1 MQWNII
7 KKISSRQT
15 ISFFL
20 LLGTLVISSPLY
32 AHKYYVSSVTIEQ
45 NADTLDVNMSIFYDD
60 MQVAIYENYHKYIR
74 LCPIRDNKKHE
85 AEGFVFSYVK
95 DRFSIKADTL
105 TLLPMCMG
113 YVCGEETIEVKLRYI
128 LSSSIVKSI
137 QVTDRVLMDIYPEQ
151 RNIIQFSS
159 VKRRMT
165 HLLSLGRESALL
177 DVQ

>member
-1 MQWNII
+1 MGLV
-7 KKISSRQT
+7 
-15 ISFFL
+15 FF
-20 LLGTLVISSPLY
+20 
-32 AHKYYVSSVTIEQ
+32 
-45 NADTLDVNMSIFYDD
+45 
-60 MQVAIYENYHKYIR
+60 
-74 LCPIRDNKKHE
+74 
-85 AEGFVFSYVK
+85 YVK
-95 DRFSIKADTL
+95 DRFSIKADSL
-105 TLLPMCMG
+105 TLSPMCMG